1 MEQIILFSG
10 TTEGRTLAEHLDF
23 AGIKTYVCVATEY
36 GREVMHEGENITLCA
51 KRLDENEMEALMREK
66 QPLAVVDAT
75 HPFATVVSEN
85 IKKSAEAVGIPYL
98 RLSRETEDAADGYGA
113 SVTYVKDSHACVE
126 QLAGIEGNIL
136 LTTGSKELA
145 VYCSKKELKDRLF
158 VRVLPGEESLAICKE
173 QGLTGKQIIAMQGP
187 FSEELNRAIL
197 KQFEIRCLV
206 TKESGKTGGY
216 PEKLKAAAALS
227 IPVIVLKNPEKETK
241 QNGNTFEYVCQE
253 IGKLTGT
260 RTDMLQGMKTG
271 VMPRKKLCESRM
283 ELTLAGIGMGNGG
296 LLTAE
301 VKEAIGQADCLIG
314 AKRLL
319 ESLPEGSNPHAEK
332 KNFYLPG
339 DIYPYLREFAK
350 KNAPKTSKAVI
361 LFSGDTGF
369 YSGAKKMWEL
379 FPEWKESMY
388 QEGVLASLQC
398 CPGISSIS
406 YLSARCGISWQDAKI
421 ISLHGNREHIA
432 WLPELLA
439 REKKVFCLTS
449 GREDL
454 REIAKVLLS
463 AGMEQVKITAGY
475 QLSYPEEQ
483 IVTVT
488 PEQCDRF
495 IGEGLYTCILQN
507 DAAEPP
513 CLTPGLSDAS
523 FIRGKVPMTKEEV
536 RGISLCKLGLHAG
549 DVLYDIGSG
558 TGSIAVEAARLDET
572 IQVYA
577 IERKEEALELIREN
591 CKKFH
596 LASVSIVPGEA
607 PEACRDLP
615 VPTHAFIGGSGGNLR
630 EILKLLYQKNKK
642 MRVVANAITLETTG
656 ELTALFDEFQV
667 TDEEIVQ
674 VSVSRAKKTGRYH
687 LMQAENPVYI
697 CSFTFGGMEE

>member
-10 TTEGRTLAEHLDF
+10 TTEGRMLAEHLDL

-36 GREVMHEGENITLCA
+36 GREVMHEGSNLTLCA
-51 KRLDENEMEALMREK
+51 KRLEEQEMEALMREK

-113 SVTYVKDSHACVE
+113 SVTYVKDSQTCAE
-126 QLAGIEGNIL
+126 QLAGMEGNIL

-197 KQFEIRCLV
+197 NQFEIRCLV

-216 PEKLKAAAALS
+216 PEKLRAAAALS

-283 ELTLAGIGMGNGG
+283 ELTFAGIGMGNGG

-319 ESLPEGSNPHAEK
+319 ESLPEGSNLHAEK

-350 KNAPKTSKAVI
+350 KNEPKTSRAVI

-388 QEGVLASLQC
+388 QEGVFASLQC

-421 ISLHGNREHIA
+421 ISLHGKREHIA

-439 REKKVFCLTS
+439 KEKKVFCLTS

-454 REIAKVLLS
+454 REMAKVLLA

-475 QLSYPEEQ
+475 QLSYPEEE

-488 PEQCDRF
+488 PEQCDQLK
-495 IGEGLYTCILQN
+495 GEGLYTCILQN
-507 DAAEPP
+507 ETAEPP
-513 CLTPGLSDAS
+513 CLTPGLSDAA

-536 RGISLCKLGLHAG
+536 REISLCKLGLHAR

-577 IERKEEALELIREN
+577 IERKAEAIELIREN
-591 CKKFH
+591 CNKFH
-596 LASVSIVPGEA
+596 LATVSIVAGEA

-630 EILKLLYQKNKK
+630 EILDLLYEKNKK
-642 MRVVANAITLETTG
+642 MRVVANAITLETIG
-656 ELTALFDEFQV
+656 ELTALLDEFQV
-667 TDEEIVQ
+667 TDAEIVQ
-674 VSVSRAKKTGRYH
+674 VSVSRAKKAGRYH